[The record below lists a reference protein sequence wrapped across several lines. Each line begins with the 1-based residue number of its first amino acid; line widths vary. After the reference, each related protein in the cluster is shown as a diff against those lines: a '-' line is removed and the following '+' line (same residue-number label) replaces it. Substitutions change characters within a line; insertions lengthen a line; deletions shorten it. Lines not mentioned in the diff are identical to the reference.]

1 MDGARKKMRVV
12 SKRTLAIFWTA
23 YPQAAGPL
31 GAWYDAISSREWKNI
46 TELRQLSRT
55 VDYVGGD
62 RFVFNIAGN
71 KFRLIVR
78 IDFRSQLAFVR
89 FIGTHKE
96 YDGIDDVSS
105 V

>member
-1 MDGARKKMRVV
+1 MHGAGKKMRVV
-12 SKRTLAIFWTA
+12 SKRTLATFWTA
-23 YPQAAGPL
+23 HPQATGPL
-31 GAWYDAISSREWKNI
+31 VAWHDAITSREWKNFA
-46 TELRQLSRT
+46 ELRQMSRT

-105 V
+105 A